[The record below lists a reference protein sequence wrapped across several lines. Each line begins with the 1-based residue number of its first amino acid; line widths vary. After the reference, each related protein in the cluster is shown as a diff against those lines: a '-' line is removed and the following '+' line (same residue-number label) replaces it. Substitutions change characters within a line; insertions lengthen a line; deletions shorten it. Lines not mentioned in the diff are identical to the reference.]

1 MKMTRAYLLIII
13 VLLVG
18 IPISAQ
24 IRGNHVNVWVVPD
37 HQDWNYEVGQ
47 TAQFKVSVVRS
58 STLVDDAIVDYEAGP
73 EMYPEVKKKGVKLK
87 NGTMTWRERW
97 QSLASIG

>member
-13 VLLVG
+13 MLLVG

-47 TAQFKVSVVRS
+47 TAQFKVGK
-58 STLVDDAIVDYEAGP
+58 DDKAWLLSADGDCP
-73 EMYPEVKKKGVKLK
+73 CG
-87 NGTMTWRERW
+87 W
-97 QSLASIG
+97 